1 MGQGAEVAALTQVM
15 EKGPQCRGE
24 PSTSAQYRSHFFC
37 WDKQGVFGYSPL
49 AQLCCLL
56 CHFSGLNSH
65 WEEAQLLLLSSSS
78 LPFLGAATAG
88 FPFPER
94 FPMLQEMA
102 KEFHG
107 ISDWFGW
114 KGP

>member
-15 EKGPQCRGE
+15 VKGPQHSGE

-37 WDKQGVFGYSPL
+37 WDKQDVFGYSPL
-49 AQLCCLL
+49 PQLCCLL
-56 CHFSGLNSH
+56 FHFSGQNSC
-65 WEEAQLLLLSSSS
+65 WEEAQLLLLSSSG
-78 LPFLGAATAG
+78 LPFLAAATAG

-94 FPMLQEMA
+94 FFMLLEMA

-107 ISDWFGW
+107 IPDWFGW
-114 KGP
+114 KAP